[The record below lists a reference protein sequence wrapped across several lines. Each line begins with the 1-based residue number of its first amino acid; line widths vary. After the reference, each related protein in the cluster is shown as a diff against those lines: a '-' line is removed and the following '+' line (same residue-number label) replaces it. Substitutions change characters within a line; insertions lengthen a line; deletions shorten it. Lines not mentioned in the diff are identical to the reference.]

1 MDAKLLSD
9 YQAAVR
15 ARVIVERLPSGLRE
29 YAQRY
34 EALCLADLRAQA
46 GREVTETE
54 LMATAKPTVLSI
66 LQDLW
71 PVLSPIVLAA
81 VKKYALEYQPY
92 ILKNIFYFYKYFYLL
107 QEHFQSLYNFQ
118 LQI

>member
-15 ARVIVERLPSGLRE
+15 ARVIVERLPPGLRE
-29 YAQRY
+29 YAQQY

-46 GREVTETE
+46 GREVTEAE
-54 LMATAKPTVLSI
+54 LMATAKPTVLSV

-71 PVLSPIVLAA
+71 PVLSPIVLA
-81 VKKYALEYQPY
+81 VLKKYLPIVAASGTAGAAVAAALTK
-92 ILKNIFYFYKYFYLL
+92 ILGGM
-107 QEHFQSLYNFQ
+107 
-118 LQI
+118 

>member
-15 ARVIVERLPSGLRE
+15 ARVIVERLPPGLRE
-29 YAQRY
+29 YAQQY

-46 GREVTETE
+46 GRDVTEAE
-54 LMATAKPTVLSI
+54 LMATAKPTVLSV

-71 PVLSPIVLAA
+71 PVLSPILLARMWRSVPSVLWAQSTMAA
-81 VKKYALEYQPY
+81 P
-92 ILKNIFYFYKYFYLL
+92 
-107 QEHFQSLYNFQ
+107 SLAFAFPS
-118 LQI
+118 

>member
-15 ARVIVERLPSGLRE
+15 ARVIVERLPPGLRE
-29 YAQRY
+29 YAQQY

-46 GREVTETE
+46 GREVTEAE
-54 LMATAKPTVLSI
+54 LMATAKPTILSV

-71 PVLSPIVLAA
+71 PVLSPILLAA
-81 VKKYALEYQPY
+81 VKKYGPTIAASSAMGATVWSLIAPY
-92 ILKNIFYFYKYFYLL
+92 LGNLAK
-107 QEHFQSLYNFQ
+107 
-118 LQI
+118 

>member
-1 MDAKLLSD
+1 MDEKLVSD

-34 EALCLADLRAQA
+34 EALCMADLQAQA
-46 GREVTETE
+46 GREVTEAE
-54 LMATAKPTVLSI
+54 LMATAKPTILSI

-71 PVLSPIVLAA
+71 PVLSPIVLA
-81 VKKYALEYQPY
+81 VLKKYLPIVAASGTAGAAVAAALTK
-92 ILKNIFYFYKYFYLL
+92 ILGGM
-107 QEHFQSLYNFQ
+107 
-118 LQI
+118 